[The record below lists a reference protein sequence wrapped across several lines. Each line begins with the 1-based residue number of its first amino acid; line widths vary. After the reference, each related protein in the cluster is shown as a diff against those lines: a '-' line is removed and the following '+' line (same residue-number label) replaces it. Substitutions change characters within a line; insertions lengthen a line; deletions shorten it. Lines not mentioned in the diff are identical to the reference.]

1 MTQKRYLTQVNDTIR
16 NDSQETLFYKIPKP
30 LDEKSACSLQQ
41 NPDFSKVNPRYF
53 EIPDNLNQIK
63 SIDNFP
69 SPVKACNSPCAP
81 IFRTSRNLELTFI
94 SQDGSKNGDSS
105 TQINL

>member
-1 MTQKRYLTQVNDTIR
+1 MTEKRYLTQVNDTIR

-69 SPVKACNSPCAP
+69 SPVKTCNSPSAP
-81 IFRTSRNLELTFI
+81 FFRTSRKVERISI
-94 SQDGSKNGDSS
+94 SQDCSKNGDSS